1 MQRRA
6 FLKAAALSASGALS
20 SALSPRADAKLSDL
34 KITRVRVFNP
44 TDKSDLSG
52 FLNLSDIVVAV
63 DTDAGITGFGQ
74 GGTPDLLRYAA
85 GSLIGE
91 DPFRTEF
98 LWQRMF
104 RSSIYPAGSE
114 RLHAVGAL
122 DCALW
127 DIKGKALDAP
137 VYQLLGGRA
146 RNHVECYHSF
156 GLLQPKQARD
166 EGRKAMAE
174 GFRAIRIHGVPTP
187 DSVFDARRAIDS
199 LVEVSK
205 ALREGVGPNGD
216 FIVDAHTRFDF
227 ADVARLC
234 DLLAPLAPLFV
245 EDPLRTID
253 DVTLF
258 AALRKRVTVPLAAGE
273 QFAGLRDGNL
283 PLVEQGLID
292 YLRTSIPNCGGIT
305 SYRTLA
311 ALCDAH
317 SVTLVPHFTGPIATA
332 AVVHSLFAAGAT
344 ALNEVFRPELPP
356 YLREGY
362 LFRDGKMH
370 ASDRPGLGV
379 VLDESRLNL
388 VAEFTEARPAG
399 LYQGQSLFRPDGSY
413 LYL

>member
-1 MQRRA
+1 MNRRS
-6 FLKAAALSASGALS
+6 FLQAAALSATAALS
-20 SALSPRADAKLSDL
+20 STLSSRADAALSDM

-44 TDKSDLSG
+44 ADKTNLAG

-63 DTDAGITGFGQ
+63 DTDAGITGYGQ
-74 GGTPDLLRYAA
+74 GGTPDLLRYAS

-98 LWQRMF
+98 LWQRMY

-127 DIKGKALDAP
+127 DLKGKALDAP

-156 GLLQPKQARD
+156 ALLTPKQARE
-166 EGRKAMAE
+166 EGRKAMAD

-187 DSVFDARRAIDS
+187 DNVFDARRAIDS
-199 LVEVSK
+199 LVEASK
-205 ALREGVGPNGD
+205 GLREGVGPDGD
-216 FIVDAHTRFDF
+216 FIVDAHTRFDL

-234 DLLAPLAPLFV
+234 DLLAPLAPMFV
-245 EDPLRTID
+245 EDPLHSID
-253 DVTLF
+253 DVTQY

-273 QFAGLRDGNL
+273 QFADLRNGNL
-283 PLVEQGLID
+283 PLIEHELID

-311 ALCDAH
+311 ALCEAH
-317 SVTLVPHFTGPIATA
+317 SVALVPHFTGPVATS
-332 AVVHSLFAAGAT
+332 AVVHSLFAFGGRAMD
-344 ALNEVFRPELPP
+344 EVFRPEYPP

-362 LFRDGKMH
+362 LFGDGKMH
-370 ASDRPGLGV
+370 VSDRPGLGV
-379 VLDESRLNL
+379 VLDETRLNQ